1 MFKKKQLV
9 VLLSIFALFWGC
21 SKKEEKLMI
30 FHAGSLSIPL
40 QKMSEAFNEKYP
52 QVKISREAAGSRT
65 CARKISELNKKA
77 DIMFSA
83 DYTVIDQLLIP
94 EFADWNIRFVT
105 NEMAIMFAHNAKYA
119 QEMTA
124 ENWAEILLREGVSYG
139 HSDPNA
145 DPCGYRSQLVWQLA
159 EKHYQQP
166 ELYHKLVEKEHIV
179 RPKETDLIALL
190 ESGLLDYLFIYRS
203 VAEQHG
209 AEYLILPN
217 EINLKTSELKDFY
230 KQASIE
236 ISGKNPGETITKKGA
251 PMVYGL
257 TIPTNASNKKW
268 AEKFVAFVL
277 SEEGNKIMQ
286 ENGQPAI
293 VPAKISGETKSLP
306 ASIKKYVSK

>member
-1 MFKKKQLV
+1 MFKKKQLIV
-9 VLLSIFALFWGC
+9 VLSIFAFLLGC
-21 SKKEEKLMI
+21 TQKEEKLMI
-30 FHAGSLSIPL
+30 FHAGSLAIPL
-40 QKMSEAFNEKYP
+40 QKMSEAFNKKYP
-52 QVKISREAAGSRT
+52 QVKIFREAAGSRT

-105 NEMAIMFAHNAKYA
+105 NEMAIMFAHDAKYA

-124 ENWAEILLREGVSYG
+124 ENWPEILLREDVAYG
-139 HSDPNA
+139 HSDPNC

-159 EKHYQQP
+159 GKHYQQP
-166 ELYHKLVEKEHIV
+166 ELYHKLVEKEHLV

-190 ESGLLDYLFIYRS
+190 ESGSLDYLFIYRS

-209 AEYLILPN
+209 AQYLILPD
-217 EINLKTSELKDFY
+217 EVNLKTSDYEDFY
-230 KQASIE
+230 KQASVE
-236 ISGKNPGETITKKGA
+236 ISGKSPGEYITKKGA

-268 AEKFVAFVL
+268 AEKFVSFVL
-277 SEEGNKIMQ
+277 SEEGNKIM
-286 ENGQPAI
+286 EANGQPAI
-293 VPAKISGETKSLP
+293 VPAKISGDIKSLP
-306 ASIKKYVSK
+306 ASIKKYVTE